1 VRAEQEPIDA
11 VVPVHGVR
19 MNPANG
25 GLYGPGQS
33 AEKALGYTPVAFN
46 QAANAIKPASVTL
59 GFGQTLLALPPK
71 LRADAFNHFSANYT
85 HDDKNVVLRTVKA
98 PQRTANGE
106 LVLRRSVAAVVSE
119 KYTAVEDYD
128 LLDDLN
134 AALPDG
140 ARCRYTQTESRSDV
154 EILWPA
160 MSRQLNV
167 GDIALI
173 GLHVS
178 NSQTRQGAI
187 RIVPKVLRVLC
198 LNFTTAWGEGADAE
212 VSVIHLGEARRKFA
226 EAMRNALAV
235 VEPFVIAFGD
245 AYQNALPAFAST
257 RGEAISKAVKAFE
270 LPAKF
275 GDTIAVSWDA
285 DGTRGAGDTLA
296 GLVNAMTRAAQELP
310 IDRAAAVEQ
319 ASGRLI
325 RNGWSELE

>member
-1 VRAEQEPIDA
+1 
-11 VVPVHGVR
+11 
-19 MNPANG
+19 
-25 GLYGPGQS
+25 
-33 AEKALGYTPVAFN
+33 
-46 QAANAIKPASVTL
+46 
-59 GFGQTLLALPPK
+59 
-71 LRADAFNHFSANYT
+71 
-85 HDDKNVVLRTVKA
+85 
-98 PQRTANGE
+98 
-106 LVLRRSVAAVVSE
+106 
-119 KYTAVEDYD
+119 

-160 MSRQLNV
+160 MTRELKV

-198 LNFTTAWGEGADAE
+198 LNFTTAWGESADAE
-212 VSVIHLGEARRKFA
+212 VSIIHLGEARKKFA
-226 EAMRNALAV
+226 EAMRNAIAV

-245 AYQNALPAFAST
+245 AYQTALPAFAAT
-257 RGEAISKAVKAFE
+257 RGEAIQKAVKKFE

-275 GDTIAVSWDA
+275 GDTVAASWDM
-285 DGTRGAGDTLA
+285 DGSRGAGDTLA

-310 IDRAAAVEQ
+310 IDRAGAIEQ
-319 ASGRLI
+319 GAGRLI
-325 RNGWSELE
+325 RNGWRELQ